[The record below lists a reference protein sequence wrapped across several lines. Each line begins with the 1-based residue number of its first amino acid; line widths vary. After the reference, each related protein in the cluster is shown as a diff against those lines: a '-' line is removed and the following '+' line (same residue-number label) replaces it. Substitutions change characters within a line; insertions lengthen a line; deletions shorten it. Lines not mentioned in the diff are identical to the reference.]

1 MTTPTP
7 AQTKVLSARLM
18 TNIVTAPNM
27 LTVKFV
33 GVLTLLWGAWSSL
46 PEATQQEL
54 IAGLN
59 IPTKWLPYLAALGVI
74 IARVWPQLNMPAPP
88 AEPPTLTEVVPDSIP
103 IADTAALDAEWAEA
117 LKTVYP
123 KMTDEQLDRLLKVRA
138 LVRSKSVLQP
148 HERLI
153 P

>member
-1 MTTPTP
+1 MNPTP
-7 AQTKVLSARLM
+7 AQTTVLKDRLL
-18 TNIVTAPNM
+18 TNIVSAPNM

-33 GVLTLLWGAWSSL
+33 GLMTILWSVWASF

-59 IPTKWLPYLAALGVI
+59 IPTKWLPYLAALGVV
-74 IARVWPQLNMPAPP
+74 IARVWPQLNMPAP
-88 AEPPTLTEVVPDSIP
+88 ADPPTLTEVVPDSIP

-138 LVRSKSVLQP
+138 LVRSKSVPQP